1 MHLTEKEAEI
11 TNHIY
16 LDKMRRLYLK
26 NKRHFDQVVEYLPIP
41 VVKSDV
47 KSWDF
52 TQIND
57 SAQCM
62 LGLEREY
69 VLDNGS
75 KATTSLVQPENI
87 PVIRKYLSSRNF
99 NDSGDKVIPYF
110 QNARLFN
117 KEEYIWTLTY
127 KIFLNENEYFSLY
140 QPMHDFRVVA
150 PTLIKHLGDTVMDME
165 SYNRFHS
172 LTRREKEILKNVA
185 SGSSNKEIGESLFIS
200 EHTVRTHRNNI
211 WRKLNISHIKDA
223 IRFAGLFE
231 LQ

>member
-1 MHLTEKEAEI
+1 
-11 TNHIY
+11 
-16 LDKMRRLYLK
+16 
-26 NKRHFDQVVEYLPIP
+26 
-41 VVKSDV
+41 
-47 KSWDF
+47 
-52 TQIND
+52 
-57 SAQCM
+57 
-62 LGLEREY
+62 
-69 VLDNGS
+69 
-75 KATTSLVQPENI
+75 
-87 PVIRKYLSSRNF
+87 
-99 NDSGDKVIPYF
+99 
-110 QNARLFN
+110 
-117 KEEYIWTLTY
+117 
-127 KIFLNENEYFSLY
+127 
-140 QPMHDFRVVA
+140 MHDFRVVA